1 MRHGPSL
8 LGASSLTTLTIQYGL
23 AVFVELQLR
32 NHDLGWGDA
41 NGNRLAVNL
50 FAGDTLDVDNVFET
64 VNGCDLSLTALQGA
78 PSNDDFVVLTDGDGA
93 DLYAASRNDSLG
105 TVKLHNYCC
114 RMKGLCTPCFSRNSL
129 DSGADMIVLRTE
141 DGAWK
146 WAFRDFLREAGI
158 PIDAYPFSIPALE
171 SCSTDRNR
179 DSIHPSCSLLSLVP
193 SSFL

>member
-93 DLYAASRNDSLG
+93 DPMLFAQLLRQRSRHDSSAD
-105 TVKLHNYCC
+105 
-114 RMKGLCTPCFSRNSL
+114 RRRGLEVGLPRLSARGGDSVVQPCHYVVLWSSVVGSRRSSGIGVNS
-129 DSGADMIVLRTE
+129 SR
-141 DGAWK
+141 
-146 WAFRDFLREAGI
+146 
-158 PIDAYPFSIPALE
+158 
-171 SCSTDRNR
+171 
-179 DSIHPSCSLLSLVP
+179 
-193 SSFL
+193 